1 LGLDKAIQLIDLPT
15 NPNLM
20 VNDDEVILIRKC
32 TQNHIALITS
42 KRIRILSDD
51 LQNIVSE
58 YQTSNIGLASVEQ
71 EIILIGVEGNKLMA
85 FDANN
90 LS

>member
-1 LGLDKAIQLIDLPT
+1 
-15 NPNLM
+15 
-20 VNDDEVILIRKC
+20 
-32 TQNHIALITS
+32 
-42 KRIRILSDD
+42 LSDD
-51 LQNIVSE
+51 LQNIVAE

-90 LS
+90 IS